1 MSTPIPSTAPATPAL
16 QRLFRR
22 SLEAGLAAAEAW
34 PGAGLL
40 VALSGGSDSVA
51 LLHLT
56 MSAASDLG
64 ITVSAAHLDHGLRD
78 DESRLDADFCRSL
91 ADRFRISLATD
102 TVDTRAF
109 AAEGKLSLEDAARR
123 LRRTFLKRVAATTGS
138 RAVLLGH
145 TIDDQAETLLLNL
158 LRGAGPRGLGAMQAA
173 GPRPFLRPILGFERE
188 ALREWLL
195 GQHLEWRE
203 DASNADTTFTRNRIR
218 HELMPLLKEKFN
230 PQATKALVRTAALQY
245 EIDHLLRRLAAAHL
259 TRSARIDVDGGRV
272 VLDRAALLCEPLAL
286 QRVILRAAGE
296 AIATERLTWGQVHL
310 EGVLGGLIQRG
321 EARWVFPSGMVMV
334 RSGDELIV
342 ERPRAKD
349 QADPPLPE
357 PVDVPL
363 VPGTEVAWG
372 GGHLRITRV
381 EAGALHWGALQP
393 DSGRRAALFNADSLG
408 PRLLL
413 RGARLGERMTMF
425 GGGHHRKIS
434 DIMIDARV
442 ALGARRFVPVLA
454 EPIPG
459 ESGVTSDEAVWL
471 IGVAR
476 SAAAP
481 VTEATRRVL
490 HVEWF
495 GPLPGAA
502 RKPLNGN

>member
-1 MSTPIPSTAPATPAL
+1 MSTQIPSTAPAIPAL
-16 QRLFRR
+16 HRLFRR
-22 SLEAGLAAAEAW
+22 SLDGGLAAAQAW
-34 PGAGLL
+34 PGSGLL

-56 MSAASDLG
+56 VSLASDLG
-64 ITVSAAHLDHGLRD
+64 VPISAAHLDHGLRD
-78 DESRLDADFCRSL
+78 AESRQDVEFCRSL
-91 ADRFRISLATD
+91 ADRFKIPLATD
-102 TVDTRAF
+102 VVDTRAY
-109 AAEGKLSLEDAARR
+109 AAEEKLSLEDAARR
-123 LRRTFLKRVAATTGS
+123 LRRSFLKRVATTTGS
-138 RAVLLGH
+138 HAVLLGH

-188 ALREWLL
+188 ALREWLRS
-195 GQHLEWRE
+195 QRFDWRE

-259 TRSARIDVDGGRV
+259 SRSARIDLIGGRV
-272 VLDRAALLCEPLAL
+272 VLDRAALLSEPVAL
-286 QRVILRAAGE
+286 QRMILRAAGE

-349 QADPPLPE
+349 QLESPLPD
-357 PVDVPL
+357 PVEVPML
-363 VPGTEVAWG
+363 PGTEVAWG

-381 EAGALHWGALQP
+381 ETGAVPWGALQP

-413 RGARLGERMTMF
+413 RAARVGERMTMF

-459 ESGVTSDEAVWL
+459 ESGATSDEAVWL

-481 VTEATRRVL
+481 VTEATRRVVHL
-490 HVEWF
+490 EWF
-495 GPLPGAA
+495 GPLPGVA
-502 RKPLNGN
+502 RKTLNSK